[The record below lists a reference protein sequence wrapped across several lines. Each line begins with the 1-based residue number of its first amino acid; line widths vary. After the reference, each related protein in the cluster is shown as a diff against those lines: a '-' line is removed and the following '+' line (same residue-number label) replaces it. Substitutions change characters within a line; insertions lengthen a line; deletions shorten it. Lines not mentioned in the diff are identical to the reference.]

1 MGAVREQL
9 RFGKQLQFRLQL
21 LQFQLLQQQLFQQ
34 QWFELQQQQFL
45 NGRLRG
51 LHCRFGLPGAR
62 PYVGKPWR
70 STVRL
75 A

>member
-1 MGAVREQL
+1 MRFGEQL
-9 RFGKQLQFRLQL
+9 QFGKQLQFRLQQQL
-21 LQFQLLQQQLFQQ
+21 FQLQLFQQ
-34 QWFELQQQQFL
+34 QWFELQQQFL

-51 LHCRFGLPGAR
+51 LHCRVGLLGAR

-70 STVRL
+70 SAVRL